1 MVPAKI
7 VPSVLQ
13 DRHDVI
19 DQFLHHPIDLEGK
32 KASELITKK
41 ARRRRRRRS
50 QSPDEVGELPDDEPK
65 RKKEKK
71 KKEEKKYKSA
81 QFIEDSD
88 DECGDMEAFLER
100 EKVLR
105 ERTARAA
112 EESGRVATMRAA
124 GTKKRRKRKT
134 QDGAGSSKRART
146 SSPAPAGDSVTVV
159 DVDSDS
165 GHSSDD
171 EVTRFLRSSRSP
183 TPPPAPKPRPKPRIV
198 QKKSRASDPVDISSD
213 SDREAKGQETAVHR
227 PPPKRRLFLSDD
239 EEI

>member
-1 MVPAKI
+1 VVPAKI

-32 KASELITKK
+32 KANALITKK

-88 DECGDMEAFLER
+88 DECGDMDAFLER

-124 GTKKRRKRKT
+124 GTKKRRKT
-134 QDGAGSSKRART
+134 QDGAGSKRART
-146 SSPAPAGDSVTVV
+146 SSPAPGVTVV
-159 DVDSDS
+159 NVDSDS
-165 GHSSDD
+165 GNSSDD

-183 TPPPAPKPRPKPRIV
+183 TPPPAPKPRPKPRLV
-198 QKKSRASDPVDISSD
+198 QKKSQASDPVHISSD
-213 SDREAKGQETAVHR
+213 SDRGTNGQKTAVHR
-227 PPPKRRLFLSDD
+227 PVPKRRLVLSDD